1 MNLFRFRPI
10 MVIFLIVAL
19 ITACDVHQTIMP
31 TMPTP
36 LPTIAVH
43 AGSPTPPS
51 VQMIFTETPSPTVD
65 LKESEQV
72 DAVFK
77 QFISRNS
84 PGGAVIVI
92 HEGRILYEAGYGLAD
107 LKNKIPITPQHIFHL
122 ASTGKHFTAVAVV
135 MLAEQGKLN
144 INDPIGKYIPEL
156 ERFGEKVTI
165 LRLLQHTSGIPDYF
179 DNNEELLK
187 KLYERAERPTNDDV
201 IAVLSEF
208 GDLLFEPGEI
218 RSYSNTGYEMLGSL
232 IERVSGQSYTRFLEE
247 NIFASLGMVHTFS
260 VPDPARMADP
270 NITISYTRGEDGTIE
285 AYEVDPLEN
294 LVGSGSVYS
303 TVEDMYL
310 YDQAMYT
317 DKLVKQSDLAE
328 VLKPPVLNNGQEASQ
343 GGAWRLGSSE
353 FMGYS
358 GHWLGFVSIYA
369 RDTNQQFSIMAF
381 FNRDYGLPNLG
392 NTMIRIANFF
402 NYQ

>member
-1 MNLFRFRPI
+1 
-10 MVIFLIVAL
+10 
-19 ITACDVHQTIMP
+19 
-31 TMPTP
+31 
-36 LPTIAVH
+36 
-43 AGSPTPPS
+43 
-51 VQMIFTETPSPTVD
+51 
-65 LKESEQV
+65 
-72 DAVFK
+72 
-77 QFISRNS
+77 
-84 PGGAVIVI
+84 
-92 HEGRILYEAGYGLAD
+92 
-107 LKNKIPITPQHIFHL
+107 
-122 ASTGKHFTAVAVV
+122 

-144 INDPIGKYIPEL
+144 FNDPIGKYIPEL

-201 IAVLSEF
+201 IAVLSKF

-260 VPDPARMADP
+260 VPDPARMTDP
-270 NITISYTRGEDGTIE
+270 NIAISYTRGEDGKIK

-392 NTMIRIANFF
+392 NTMLRIANIF